1 MLRSLTIFGATVL
14 VVGFILACTGQD
26 ESKHEP
32 WVYSPITDM
41 TQVAGTWEGLLIR
54 SPRSRQDD
62 WVKLIIRPDGTYAFE
77 SYRTIGVLHGRGQ
90 FSLKDGRLAAISQ
103 RGSISGSLYLLDAS
117 RMLKTEG
124 TAADGVQYQAEL
136 TPKK

>member
-1 MLRSLTIFGATVL
+1 MSRYLTILWAAVL
-14 VVGFILACTGQD
+14 VAGFILSCTGRD
-26 ESKHEP
+26 SSKEP
-32 WVYSPITDM
+32 WVYAPITEM

-77 SYRTIGVLHGRGQ
+77 SYRTIGMFQGRGQ
-90 FSLKDGRLAAISQ
+90 FSLKAGRLATTSQ
-103 RGSISGSLYLLDAS
+103 RGSIIGSLYLLYAS